1 MGGSRTRSGEQG
13 QAAQRR
19 AAHGPVGLGVAA
31 KRSSGCALGPLR
43 DRDAKHPSAGSGFR
57 GLPGQAGRDLHAGEG
72 LVQEGEEWSRALW
85 GTNRTGGS
93 WERPGSPVARR
104 PPSAHRP
111 GPDHCGSEPDW
122 PPEPLPVKSG
132 TAPSPSLES
141 SPLRVPRV
149 AALWPLGAF
158 PPFLAAE
165 VGTGG
170 LSSACE
176 LMLRIMTRATRRF
189 GSAFSRWRLRR
200 DLGEDSRLERL
211 RPGRGSPELSPRGH
225 NPQAFL
231 SRAAAVPT
239 LLQDNLRDGRGAQRR
254 PDNTGVAAVSGDHT
268 GVEGV
273 RGKRTMGV
281 HSSSTWYRRLRYSGA
296 ESWSPSCTGSRTSDS
311 RAHSRSGQW
320 NLCT

>member
-1 MGGSRTRSGEQG
+1 MGSGGRRRVASRRWVGGSRTRSGEQG

-176 LMLRIMTRATRRF
+176 LPHAQDHDQGYAEVWVRVFALA
-189 GSAFSRWRLRR
+189 SP
-200 DLGEDSRLERL
+200 
-211 RPGRGSPELSPRGH
+211 PGPGGGL
-225 NPQAFL
+225 
-231 SRAAAVPT
+231 PT
-239 LLQDNLRDGRGAQRR
+239 
-254 PDNTGVAAVSGDHT
+254 
-268 GVEGV
+268 
-273 RGKRTMGV
+273 
-281 HSSSTWYRRLRYSGA
+281 
-296 ESWSPSCTGSRTSDS
+296 
-311 RAHSRSGQW
+311 
-320 NLCT
+320 

>member
-1 MGGSRTRSGEQG
+1 
-13 QAAQRR
+13 
-19 AAHGPVGLGVAA
+19 
-31 KRSSGCALGPLR
+31 
-43 DRDAKHPSAGSGFR
+43 
-57 GLPGQAGRDLHAGEG
+57 
-72 LVQEGEEWSRALW
+72 
-85 GTNRTGGS
+85 
-93 WERPGSPVARR
+93 
-104 PPSAHRP
+104 
-111 GPDHCGSEPDW
+111 
-122 PPEPLPVKSG
+122 
-132 TAPSPSLES
+132 
-141 SPLRVPRV
+141 
-149 AALWPLGAF
+149 
-158 PPFLAAE
+158 
-165 VGTGG
+165 
-170 LSSACE
+170 
-176 LMLRIMTRATRRF
+176 MTRATRRF

-320 NLCT
+320 NLQDQGGEKGCRREVAGKRARHSGFQPSHSFTPRSTLFAFYLCT